1 MAINHMFIIICVSY
15 QYMGGDKKSITKGE
29 NQKGA
34 SDISPNFTGEQ
45 KQNFTIV

>member
-15 QYMGGDKKSITKGE
+15 QYMGGEKKSITKGE

-34 SDISPNFTGEQ
+34 SDISPTLQESKN
-45 KQNFTIV
+45 

>member
-34 SDISPNFTGEQ
+34 SDISLTLQESKNKILP
-45 KQNFTIV
+45 